1 LKSDATDLQLNKN
14 AQQQSP
20 EDVGRRSFFARLF
33 QTVMGLWVV
42 AFITVVL
49 TYIKAPR
56 ESKGVE
62 EKVKRVGPLADLQ
75 IGSAKFVADDRQ
87 PFWVIRTASD
97 ELTALSA
104 TCTHL
109 RCILQWDKDSG
120 RLVCPCH
127 AGAFDLNGNVV
138 AGPPPRPLESLRVD
152 TRGGIVYVNLS

>member
-1 LKSDATDLQLNKN
+1 MAVNSMPDSGNQAV
-14 AQQQSP
+14 
-20 EDVGRRSFFARLF
+20 EDPGRRSFFNRLF
-33 QTVMGLWVV
+33 QTVMGLWGV
-42 AFITVVL
+42 AFITVVIS
-49 TYIKAPR
+49 YIKAPR
-56 ESKGVE
+56 ESKSIN
-62 EKVKRVGPLADLQ
+62 EKVSRVGPLNEFEIGTAKLIADE
-75 IGSAKFVADDRQ
+75 RQ
-87 PFWVIRTASD
+87 PFWVIRNSSE
-97 ELTALSA
+97 ELIALSA